1 MAVDLSVFSRLKG
14 KAAFDREAEEFALRK
29 QQSLQAARG
38 QDPAPLKLANE
49 YQARINAG
57 DIDGANLIMQFAKTQ
72 DRGLAVD
79 ANGNFVPLP
88 NYADAVGS
96 IAGAK
101 AMYTQNAQNQ
111 SDLGY
116 KPMIARDVAQQQA
129 NVEMNSAPQIEAAK
143 KAAVLESEYKTQ
155 AGLDNPKKQA
165 QSQQMLD
172 LLNSIENDKGLSAVV
187 GMPNPL
193 QGRIPFIGNV
203 PGSAAADFQAKLD
216 QLGGKQFLEAFE
228 SLKGGGQITEVEGK
242 KATDAIASMQTAQS
256 EESFKKSLNDFRNIV
271 QNAADRANRAAGQ
284 SVNMGGQEVPMFT
297 VNDLNDPMAASQ
309 NAIIK
314 RQQETGV
321 NPNQRPELKPMDK
334 AQESEAIFNA
344 KKAIQKGK
352 DPAAVR
358 QRLLDNGIDPAKAGL

>member
-29 QQSLQAARG
+29 QKALQSARG

-111 SDLGY
+111 SDLAY

-129 NVEMNSAPQIEAAK
+129 NVEMGSAPQIEAAK

-172 LLNSIENDKGLSAVV
+172 LLDSIEQDKGLSAVV

-203 PGSAAADFQAKLD
+203 VGTPAADFQAKLD

-228 SLKGGGQITEVEGK
+228 SLKGGGQITQIEGE
-242 KATDAIASMQTAQS
+242 KATNAIASMQTAQS
-256 EESFKKSLNDFRNIV
+256 EEAFKKSLNDFRAIV
-271 QNAADRANRAAGQ
+271 QNAANRANQAAGE
-284 SVNMGGQEVPMFT
+284 SVNLGGQEIPLLAVDA
-297 VNDLNDPMAASQ
+297 NGDPMVRSQ
-309 NAIIK
+309 NAIIQ
-314 RQQETGV
+314 RNQELGA
-321 NPNQRPELKPMDK
+321 NPYGNTNADT
-334 AQESEAIFNA
+334 AAEAETIFNA